1 MTDDA
6 TLRSSKPERRRRKD
20 FRPAEILDAAF
31 REFAEKGF
39 RGTRLEDVAARAGV
53 VKGTIYLYYANKTAL
68 FEAAV
73 RSRMLP
79 MVDRVQ
85 AMAERHDGSAADML
99 RFMFRMIYERLSDPD
114 VRTVLRILI
123 ADGQD
128 FPELLKFYHAM
139 FVSKM
144 IGVLG
149 AVIKRGVERGEF
161 RATAL
166 GEVPQVVMAPALM
179 GAIWQMTFAPYQPA
193 TLDQF
198 MSAHAELVLDGLLK
212 RD

>member
-1 MTDDA
+1 MSGEA
-6 TLRSSKPERRRRKD
+6 TLRANKPERRRRKD
-20 FRPAEILDAAF
+20 ARPAEILDAAF

-53 VKGTIYLYYANKTAL
+53 VKGTIYLYYENKTAL

-99 RFMFRMIYERLSDPD
+99 RFMLRMIYERLSDPD
-114 VRTVLRILI
+114 VRTVIRILI
-123 ADGQD
+123 ADGPE
-128 FPELLKFYHAM
+128 FPELLKFYHGM

-144 IGVLG
+144 VRVLG
-149 AVIKRGVERGEF
+149 AVIERGVARGEF
-161 RATAL
+161 RASAVRD
-166 GEVPQVVMAPALM
+166 VPQVVMAPALM

-193 TLDQF
+193 SLEEF
-198 MSAHAELVLDGLLK
+198 MAAHAELVLNGLAK